1 LLDSLHSNSQRGNA
15 SLKEMPREATN
26 VTKKNTR
33 DGSDEPAV
41 L

>member
-15 SLKEMPREATN
+15 SLKEMRREGKN
-26 VTKKNTR
+26 DTKKNTGN
-33 DGSDEPAV
+33 DTDEPAV